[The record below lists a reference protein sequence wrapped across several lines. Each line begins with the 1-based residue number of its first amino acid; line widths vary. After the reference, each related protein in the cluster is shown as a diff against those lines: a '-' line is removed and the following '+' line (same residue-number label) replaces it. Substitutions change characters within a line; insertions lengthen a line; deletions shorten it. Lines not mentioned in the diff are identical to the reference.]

1 MSIGTDAVD
10 RFIQPRRRVSIR
22 RDDNDFVIVF
32 QPEDL
37 VAFRNASATSLRK
50 VCHFL
55 RWEVVNDTVPEAGD
69 PGSW

>member
-1 MSIGTDAVD
+1 V
-10 RFIQPRRRVSIR
+10 IR

-37 VAFRNASATSLRK
+37 VAFRNASASALRK
-50 VCHFL
+50 VRHFL
-55 RWEVVNDTVPEAGD
+55 RLEVVNDTVPEAGD